1 MWFMLCGMMIK
12 WINIRN
18 IDIYSKI
25 FLYKILNVFFF
36 IRMMKIYFIVIFW
49 VCVIYDVLSMVRCLD
64 MLLDVNKLESFGNI
78 DIFMKFLKDIV

>member
-1 MWFMLCGMMIK
+1 
-12 WINIRN
+12 
-18 IDIYSKI
+18 
-25 FLYKILNVFFF
+25 
-36 IRMMKIYFIVIFW
+36 MMKIYFIVIFW